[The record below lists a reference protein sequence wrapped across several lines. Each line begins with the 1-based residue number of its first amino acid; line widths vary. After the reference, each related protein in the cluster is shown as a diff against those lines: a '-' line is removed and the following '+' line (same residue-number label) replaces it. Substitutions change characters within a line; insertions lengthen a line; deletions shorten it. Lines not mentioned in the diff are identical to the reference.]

1 MDKDSTPEAAAKH
14 RVGRPRR
21 GTESARTDTLIG
33 AATRVF
39 LRDGYGGASIDK
51 VASEAG
57 VSTRTIYER
66 FKNKADLLGAVISRL
81 VDRDMA
87 TELATEE
94 LDRLEPRQALTVI
107 GQIITGRACDPESAA
122 LFRIVAT
129 EAQRFPELAAKMR
142 CSAKQRVDDAV
153 ARYFRKQV
161 HRGTLMLA
169 DPERAASLFL
179 QMVCAELHQCLLF
192 GTADDM
198 AKLDFTAHLQQ
209 VIDIFLNGAV
219 PRSNGYS
226 AAVKI

>member
-87 TELATEE
+87 TELATEG
-94 LDRLEPRQALTVI
+94 LEPRQALTVI

>member
-87 TELATEE
+87 TGLATEE

-142 CSAKQRVDDAV
+142 CSAKQSVDDAV

>member
-1 MDKDSTPEAAAKH
+1 
-14 RVGRPRR
+14 
-21 GTESARTDTLIG
+21 
-33 AATRVF
+33 
-39 LRDGYGGASIDK
+39 
-51 VASEAG
+51 
-57 VSTRTIYER
+57 
-66 FKNKADLLGAVISRL
+66 
-81 VDRDMA
+81 
-87 TELATEE
+87 
-94 LDRLEPRQALTVI
+94 
-107 GQIITGRACDPESAA
+107 
-122 LFRIVAT
+122 
-129 EAQRFPELAAKMR
+129 MR

>member
-81 VDRDMA
+81 ADRDMA
-87 TELATEE
+87 TGLATEE
-94 LDRLEPRQALTVI
+94 P
-107 GQIITGRACDPESAA
+107 
-122 LFRIVAT
+122 
-129 EAQRFPELAAKMR
+129 QRPGHPPAGL
-142 CSAKQRVDDAV
+142 
-153 ARYFRKQV
+153 
-161 HRGTLMLA
+161 
-169 DPERAASLFL
+169 
-179 QMVCAELHQCLLF
+179 
-192 GTADDM
+192 
-198 AKLDFTAHLQQ
+198 
-209 VIDIFLNGAV
+209 
-219 PRSNGYS
+219 
-226 AAVKI
+226 